1 MEETKLQMVVEY
13 PIIILGIKN
22 RKEYTVYPLSWHDL
36 KKLQKTIFRGFV
48 GVMGLNKTAE
58 SDSEVFSF
66 LFNFISENILDII
79 ESVVGE
85 QVDEKEL
92 TFEQIVELSS
102 HIIDMNFTGL
112 EKNVESLLQ
121 KMGLFLKK
129 AQK

>member
-1 MEETKLQMVVEY
+1 MEETKLAMVVEY
-13 PIIILGIKN
+13 PTIILGIKN